1 MQEKYLPIGSVVLLK
16 GGKKR
21 LMITGYCMQTQEKPG
36 VIYDYSGCIFPEGVI
51 RSDITSVFNHDQIVR
66 IDFTGFSDDEGKK
79 FLEKHF
85 KLQGK
90 YLYRASHGI
99 DNSKVEIH
107 ETKNPSISISET
119 LPYNYTSF
127 SIIIQLLL
135 A

>member
-66 IDFTGFSDDEGKK
+66 IDFTGFNDEESKA
-79 FLEKHF
+79 FLEKLKAKEKAKEKANSEESKF
-85 KLQGK
+85 IVNNQP
-90 YLYRASHGI
+90 YL
-99 DNSKVEIH
+99 
-107 ETKNPSISISET
+107 
-119 LPYNYTSF
+119 
-127 SIIIQLLL
+127 
-135 A
+135 

>member
-79 FLEKHF
+79 FLEKLKIKEQEKEKERAKESKF
-85 KLQGK
+85 IVTDQP
-90 YLYRASHGI
+90 YL
-99 DNSKVEIH
+99 
-107 ETKNPSISISET
+107 
-119 LPYNYTSF
+119 
-127 SIIIQLLL
+127 
-135 A
+135 

>member
-66 IDFTGFSDDEGKK
+66 IDFTGFSDDEDE
-79 FLEKHF
+79 FLAW
-85 KLQGK
+85 LQFREEENSVNHEDE
-90 YLYRASHGI
+90 YLTSL
-99 DNSKVEIH
+99 
-107 ETKNPSISISET
+107 KN
-119 LPYNYTSF
+119 YD
-127 SIIIQLLL
+127 IINI
-135 A
+135 